1 MLWAMTND
9 IGAASDFLFILFVPI
24 LVTNIVIVLMVF
36 IKDYL
41 EKILSMCQLNK
52 LLKGFMLYISSSLLV
67 ITGYI
72 VGRFLIT
79 EKLNVISNDVSEL
92 SFVRDKTIANATS
105 FGGNLIFLIL
115 LAV

>member
-1 MLWAMTND
+1 
-9 IGAASDFLFILFVPI
+9 VPI
-24 LVTNIVIVLMVF
+24 IVTNIVIVLMVF

-41 EKILSMCQLNK
+41 EKMLSMCQLNK
-52 LLKGFMLYISSSLLV
+52 LLKGFILYISISLLI

-72 VGRFLIT
+72 AGRFLIV
-79 EKLNVISNDVSEL
+79 EELNVMSNDVSKL

-105 FGGNLIFLIL
+105 FGGSLIFLIV